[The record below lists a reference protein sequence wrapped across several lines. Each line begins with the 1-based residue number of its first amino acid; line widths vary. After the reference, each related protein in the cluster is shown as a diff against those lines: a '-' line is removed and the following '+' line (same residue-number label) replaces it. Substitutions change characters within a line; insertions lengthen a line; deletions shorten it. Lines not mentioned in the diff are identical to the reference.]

1 LSLGCVGYIL
11 ADVCKRGRLRSSL
24 CLNFYFLSF
33 LGQNVGIDKKQIF
46 CAMNEILINQILQ
59 SLARLLA
66 ENSEQIIEVNKL
78 DLNSCPTDDLVIY
91 DRLKVDE
98 AKVAKMIDSVKK
110 VIATPNPIGKILY
123 SHTRENGLRI
133 ENRTVPFGTILIIY
147 EARPDVSIEAAIIAL
162 KAGNRIL
169 LKGGKEARNTNL
181 CLAELWQKALT
192 ENGADANFVRYLDL
206 SREETQKLI
215 AGETEKFDLVIPR
228 GGETLIEFVLKNAKV
243 PVIVSG
249 RGNNFAYIAEDANF
263 EKALSIILNGK
274 SRLSVCNALDKVLID
289 EKLPDLAEK
298 VDRIVDALHGESIE
312 VLGDASVNYIN
323 PSAKLFGEDV
333 WFEEFLS
340 AKMVVGIVSNID
352 EAIEKINKYSGGHSA
367 TIITENAKLAEQF
380 MNEVDSA
387 AVYHNAS
394 TRFTDG
400 GEFGLGAEIAISTQK
415 LHFRGPLGA
424 EHLLTNKWFVFG
436 NGQIRN

>member
-1 LSLGCVGYIL
+1 
-11 ADVCKRGRLRSSL
+11 
-24 CLNFYFLSF
+24 
-33 LGQNVGIDKKQIF
+33 
-46 CAMNEILINQILQ
+46 MNAQVKNNILQ
-59 SLARLLA
+59 TLARLLD
-66 ENSEQIIEVNKL
+66 ENKAQIIAANRL
-78 DLNSCPTDDLVIY
+78 DIETCPKDDGVIF

-98 AKVAKMIDSVKK
+98 AKIEQMISSVES
-110 VIATPNPIGKILY
+110 VINSPDPVGKIIY
-123 SHTRENGLRI
+123 AKERENGLKI

-181 CLAELWQKALT
+181 CLASLWKSALT
-192 ENGADANFVRYLDL
+192 ENNADTNFVKYLDL

-215 AGETEKFDLVIPR
+215 CGETDKFDLVIPR
-228 GGETLIEFVLKNAKV
+228 GGETLIDFVVKNSKS

-249 RGNNFAYIAEDANF
+249 RGNNFAYIDSEANF
-263 EKALSIILNGK
+263 EMALKIILDGK
-274 SRLSVCNALDKVLID
+274 SRLSVCNALDKILID
-289 EKLPDLAEK
+289 EKLPELEEK
-298 VDRIVDALHGESIE
+298 INRIVAVLHDQSIE
-312 VLGDASVNYIN
+312 VLGDSSVTHVN
-323 PSAKLFGEDV
+323 PSVRIFGDEET

-340 AKMVVGIVSNID
+340 AKMVVSVVSDIN

-367 TIITENAKLAEQF
+367 TIITENAKRAERF
-380 MNEVDSA
+380 MHEVDCA

-394 TRFTDG
+394 VRFTDG

-424 EHLLTNKWFVFG
+424 EHLLTNKWFVYG
-436 NGQIRN
+436 DGQIRK

>member
-1 LSLGCVGYIL
+1 MNL
-11 ADVCKRGRLRSSL
+11 
-24 CLNFYFLSF
+24 
-33 LGQNVGIDKKQIF
+33 QI
-46 CAMNEILINQILQ
+46 MNEQMRNQILE
-59 SLARLLA
+59 SLAKLLA
-66 ENSEQIIEVNKL
+66 ENKQSIIEANKL
-78 DLNSCPTDDLVIY
+78 DIAACPTDDLVIF
-91 DRLKVDE
+91 DRLKVDN
-98 AKVAKMIDSVKK
+98 AKVDKMIASVKS
-110 VIATPNPIGKILY
+110 VIEAPDPVGKIIS
-123 SHTRENGLRI
+123 SHTREDGLRI
-133 ENRTVPFGTILIIY
+133 ENCTVPFGTILIIY

-162 KAGNRIL
+162 KAGNKIL

-181 CLAELWQKALT
+181 FLADLWQKALE
-192 ENGADANFVRYLDL
+192 ENNADTDFVKYLDI
-206 SREETQKLI
+206 SREETQNLI
-215 AGETEKFDLVIPR
+215 EGKAEKFDVIIPR

-249 RGNNFAYIAEDANF
+249 RGNNFAYIDSEADF
-263 EKALSIILNGK
+263 EMAVKIVLDGK

-289 EKLPDLAEK
+289 EKLPELEGK
-298 VDRIVDALHGESIE
+298 INRIVKDLHNKSIE
-312 VLGDASVNYIN
+312 VLGDSSVHYVS
-323 PSAKLFGEDV
+323 PSVTLFGDENI

-340 AKMVVGIVSNID
+340 AKIVVAVVNDID

-367 TIITENAKLAEQF
+367 TIITKDANRAEKF
-380 MNEVDSA
+380 MQKVDCA

-436 NGQIRN
+436 DGQIRN